1 MTSDYS
7 LAMEFCP
14 QCKSMMMPKG
24 GMMVCRKCGHKMP
37 KAAGEAIVSKTLQLD
52 RVIPVLEQESAGL
65 PTTNARC
72 PDCGNNV
79 AYWWLRQLRSADES
93 EVRFFR
99 CTKCNK
105 TWREY
110 D

>member
-1 MTSDYS
+1 
-7 LAMEFCP
+7 
-14 QCKSMMMPKG
+14 MMMPKG

>member
-1 MTSDYS
+1 
-7 LAMEFCP
+7 
-14 QCKSMMMPKG
+14 MMVPKN

-37 KAAGEAIVSKTLQLD
+37 KAAGEAMVSKTLQLD
-52 RVIPVLEQESAGL
+52 RVVPVLEQESAGL